1 MSKTEN
7 KLTEGSITKTLI
19 IFSLPFIGSFL
30 LQALYSI
37 VDLLIVSHFAGTYS
51 ISGLNIVAQL
61 TDMVLGFAIGF
72 LSGATVLIAQ
82 YLGAGKKEDMKKTIQ
97 TSFTFVLVL
106 GLIITVVML
115 VMVHPILNLLHTP
128 AESYQEAYRYYM
140 VVMAGIVFIFMYN
153 AIASILRGMGDSKH
167 PMYFVL
173 IATLS
178 NIILDLIFIGK
189 YQMGAG
195 GAALATVIAQALSV
209 VISVVYL
216 KKIDFP
222 FDFRLSSFRIDKK
235 TLHNLMRLGLPSAFQ
250 NTILNVSL
258 VFLIGMANLLG
269 VYASAAVGIATKIN
283 VIFILPNV
291 ALHSAMAAIV
301 GQNVGAGKLERGVKT
316 ARLEFVISAAYSLV
330 ICGIMWFFS
339 RELLHIFTN
348 DPNTLQVGAQYF
360 KGHCWD
366 YFIVMPLAYC
376 LGGLYIGTGHTMY
389 VAIANLC
396 GAVISRMP
404 LAYVLSQLAGFG
416 VLGIGIAYP
425 ISTAVTVTV
434 YLIYLK
440 MGKWKKTAV
449 KELRQEL

>member
-7 KLTEGSITKTLI
+7 KLTEGAVTKTLI
-19 IFSLPFIGSFL
+19 VFSLPFIGSFL
-30 LQALYSI
+30 LQALYSV

-82 YLGAGKKEDMKKTIQ
+82 YLGAGKKEDMLKTIQ
-97 TSFTFVLVL
+97 TSFTFILILGVIVTGIMLVLV
-106 GLIITVVML
+106 
-115 VMVHPILNLLHTP
+115 HPVLNLLQTP
-128 AESYQEAYRYYM
+128 TESYQEAYRYYV
-140 VVMAGIVFIFMYN
+140 VVMAGVIFIFMYN

-167 PMYFVL
+167 PMLFVL
-173 IATLS
+173 IATVS
-178 NIILDLIFIGK
+178 NIILDLVFVGRF
-189 YQMGAG
+189 QMGAG

-209 VISVVYL
+209 FISVIYL

-222 FDFRLSSFRIDKK
+222 FDFRLSSFRIDRK
-235 TLHNLMRLGLPSAFQ
+235 TLRNLMRLGIPSAFQ
-250 NTILNVSL
+250 DTILNVSL
-258 VFLIGMANLLG
+258 VFLIGMANILG
-269 VYASAAVGIATKIN
+269 VYASAAVGIAAKIN

-291 ALHSAMAAIV
+291 ALHSSLATIV

-316 ARLEFVISAAYSLV
+316 ARLEFLISAGYSLI
-330 ICGIMWFFS
+330 ICAIMWFFS
-339 RELLHIFTN
+339 KELLQIFTN

-366 YFIVMPLAYC
+366 YFVVMPLAYC

-425 ISTAVTVTV
+425 ISTTVTV
-434 YLIYLK
+434 AVYLIFLF
-440 MGKWKKTAV
+440 MGKWKESTV
-449 KELRQEL
+449 EELRKN

>member
-7 KLTEGSITKTLI
+7 KLTEGSITKTLVV
-19 IFSLPFIGSFL
+19 FSLPFIGSFL
-30 LQALYSI
+30 LQALYSV

-82 YLGAGKKEDMKKTIQ
+82 YLGAGKKEDMIKTIQ
-97 TSFTFVLVL
+97 TSFTFILML
-106 GLIITVVML
+106 GVIVTVVML
-115 VMVHPILNLLHTP
+115 ALVHPVLNLLQTP
-128 AESYQEAYRYYM
+128 AESYQEAYRYYV
-140 VVMAGIVFIFMYN
+140 VVMAGVIFIFMYN

-167 PMYFVL
+167 PMLFVL
-173 IATLS
+173 IATVS
-178 NIILDLIFIGK
+178 NIILDLVFVGGF
-189 YQMGAG
+189 QMGAG
-195 GAALATVIAQALSV
+195 GAALATVIAQAFSV
-209 VISVVYL
+209 VISVIYL

-222 FDFRLSSFRIDKK
+222 FDFRLSSFHIDRK
-235 TLHNLMRLGLPSAFQ
+235 TLRNLMRLGIPSAFQ

-258 VFLIGMANLLG
+258 VFLIGMANILG
-269 VYASAAVGIATKIN
+269 VYASAAVGIAAKIN

-291 ALHSAMAAIV
+291 ALHSSLATIV

-316 ARLEFVISAAYSLV
+316 ARLEFLISAGYSLI
-330 ICGIMWFFS
+330 ICAIMWFFS
-339 RELLHIFTN
+339 KELLQIFTN

-366 YFIVMPLAYC
+366 YFVVMPLAYC

-404 LAYVLSQLAGFG
+404 LAYVFSQLAGFG

-425 ISTAVTVTV
+425 ISTTVTVTV
-434 YLIYLK
+434 YLIFLV
-440 MGKWKKTAV
+440 MGKWKESTV
-449 KELRQEL
+449 EELR

>member
-7 KLTEGSITKTLI
+7 KLTEGAVTKTLI
-19 IFSLPFIGSFL
+19 VFSLPFIGSFL
-30 LQALYSI
+30 LQALYSV

-82 YLGAGKKEDMKKTIQ
+82 YLGAGKKEDMLKTIQ
-97 TSFTFVLVL
+97 TSFTFILILGVIVTGIMLVLV
-106 GLIITVVML
+106 
-115 VMVHPILNLLHTP
+115 HPVLNLLQTP
-128 AESYQEAYRYYM
+128 TESYQEAYRYYV
-140 VVMAGIVFIFMYN
+140 VVMAGVIFIFMYN

-167 PMYFVL
+167 PMLFVL
-173 IATLS
+173 IATVS
-178 NIILDLIFIGK
+178 NIILDLVFVGRF
-189 YQMGAG
+189 QMGAG

-209 VISVVYL
+209 FISVIYL

-222 FDFRLSSFRIDKK
+222 FDFRLSSFRIDRK
-235 TLHNLMRLGLPSAFQ
+235 TLRNLMRLGIPSAFQ
-250 NTILNVSL
+250 DTILNVSL
-258 VFLIGMANLLG
+258 VFLIGMANILG
-269 VYASAAVGIATKIN
+269 VYASAAVGIAAKIN

-291 ALHSAMAAIV
+291 ALHSSLATIV

-316 ARLEFVISAAYSLV
+316 ARLEFLISAGYSLV
-330 ICGIMWFFS
+330 ICVIMWFFS
-339 RELLHIFTN
+339 KELLQIFTN

-366 YFIVMPLAYC
+366 YFVVMPLAYC

-425 ISTAVTVTV
+425 ISTTVTV
-434 YLIYLK
+434 AVYLIFLF
-440 MGKWKKTAV
+440 MGKWKESTV
-449 KELRQEL
+449 EELHKN

>member
-7 KLTEGSITKTLI
+7 KLTEGSITKTLVV
-19 IFSLPFIGSFL
+19 FSLPFIGSFL
-30 LQALYSI
+30 LQALYSV

-61 TDMVLGFAIGF
+61 TDMVLCFAIGF

-82 YLGAGKKEDMKKTIQ
+82 YLGAGKKEDMIKTIQ
-97 TSFTFVLVL
+97 TSFTFILML
-106 GLIITVVML
+106 GVIVTVVML
-115 VMVHPILNLLHTP
+115 ALVHPVLNLLQTP
-128 AESYQEAYRYYM
+128 AESYQEAYRYYV
-140 VVMAGIVFIFMYN
+140 VVMAGVIFIFMYN

-167 PMYFVL
+167 PMFFVL
-173 IATLS
+173 IATVS
-178 NIILDLIFIGK
+178 NIILDLIFVGGF
-189 YQMGAG
+189 QMGAG
-195 GAALATVIAQALSV
+195 GAALATVIAQAFSV
-209 VISVVYL
+209 VISVIYL

-222 FDFRLSSFRIDKK
+222 FDFRLSSFRIDRK
-235 TLHNLMRLGLPSAFQ
+235 TLRNLMRLGIPSAFQ

-258 VFLIGMANLLG
+258 VFLIGMANILG
-269 VYASAAVGIATKIN
+269 VYASAAVGIAAKIN

-291 ALHSAMAAIV
+291 ALHSSLATIV

-316 ARLEFVISAAYSLV
+316 VRLEFLISAGYSLI
-330 ICGIMWFFS
+330 ICAIMWFFS
-339 RELLHIFTN
+339 KELLQIFTN

-366 YFIVMPLAYC
+366 YFVVMPLAYC

-404 LAYVLSQLAGFG
+404 LAYVFSQLAGFG

-425 ISTAVTVTV
+425 ISTTVTVTV
-434 YLIYLK
+434 YLIFLV
-440 MGKWKKTAV
+440 MGKWKESTV
-449 KELRQEL
+449 EELR

>member
-7 KLTEGSITKTLI
+7 KLTEGAVTKTLI
-19 IFSLPFIGSFL
+19 VFSLPFIGSFL
-30 LQALYSI
+30 LQALYSV

-82 YLGAGKKEDMKKTIQ
+82 YLGAGKKEDMLKTIQ
-97 TSFTFVLVL
+97 TSFTFILILGVIVTGIMLVLV
-106 GLIITVVML
+106 
-115 VMVHPILNLLHTP
+115 HPVLNLLQTP
-128 AESYQEAYRYYM
+128 TESYQEAYRYYV
-140 VVMAGIVFIFMYN
+140 VVMAGVIFIFMYN

-167 PMYFVL
+167 PMLFVL
-173 IATLS
+173 IATVS
-178 NIILDLIFIGK
+178 NIILDLVFVGRF
-189 YQMGAG
+189 QMGAG

-209 VISVVYL
+209 FISVIYL

-222 FDFRLSSFRIDKK
+222 FDFRLSSFRIDRK
-235 TLHNLMRLGLPSAFQ
+235 TLRNLMRLGIPSAFQ
-250 NTILNVSL
+250 DTILNVSL
-258 VFLIGMANLLG
+258 VFLIGMANILG
-269 VYASAAVGIATKIN
+269 VYASAAVGIAAKIN

-291 ALHSAMAAIV
+291 ALHSSLATIV

-316 ARLEFVISAAYSLV
+316 ARLEFLISAGYSLV
-330 ICGIMWFFS
+330 ICVIMWFFS
-339 RELLHIFTN
+339 KELLQIFTN

-366 YFIVMPLAYC
+366 YFVVMPLAYC

-404 LAYVLSQLAGFG
+404 LAYVLSQLASFG

-425 ISTAVTVTV
+425 ISTTVTV
-434 YLIYLK
+434 AVYLIFLF
-440 MGKWKKTAV
+440 MGKWKESTV
-449 KELRQEL
+449 EELRKN

>member
-7 KLTEGSITKTLI
+7 KLTEGSITKTLVV
-19 IFSLPFIGSFL
+19 FSLPFIGSFL
-30 LQALYSI
+30 LQALYSV

-82 YLGAGKKEDMKKTIQ
+82 YLGAVKKEDMIKTIQ
-97 TSFTFVLVL
+97 TSFTFILML
-106 GLIITVVML
+106 GVIVTVVML
-115 VMVHPILNLLHTP
+115 ALVHPVLNLLQTP
-128 AESYQEAYRYYM
+128 AESYQEAYRYYV
-140 VVMAGIVFIFMYN
+140 VVMAGVIFIFMYN

-167 PMYFVL
+167 PMFFVL
-173 IATLS
+173 IATVS
-178 NIILDLIFIGK
+178 NIILDLIFVGGF
-189 YQMGAG
+189 QMGAG
-195 GAALATVIAQALSV
+195 GAALATVIAQAFSV
-209 VISVVYL
+209 VISVIYL

-222 FDFRLSSFRIDKK
+222 FDFRLSSFRIDRK
-235 TLHNLMRLGLPSAFQ
+235 TLRNLMRLGIPSAFQ

-258 VFLIGMANLLG
+258 VFLIGMANILG
-269 VYASAAVGIATKIN
+269 VYASAAVGIAAKIN

-291 ALHSAMAAIV
+291 ALHSSLATIV

-316 ARLEFVISAAYSLV
+316 ARLEFLISAGYSLI
-330 ICGIMWFFS
+330 ICAIMWFFS
-339 RELLHIFTN
+339 KELLQIFTN

-366 YFIVMPLAYC
+366 YFVVMPLAYC

-404 LAYVLSQLAGFG
+404 LAYVFSQLAGFG
-416 VLGIGIAYP
+416 VLGIGLAYP
-425 ISTAVTVTV
+425 ISTTVTVTV
-434 YLIYLK
+434 YLIFLV
-440 MGKWKKTAV
+440 MGKWKESTV
-449 KELRQEL
+449 EELH

>member
-7 KLTEGSITKTLI
+7 KLTEGAVTKTLI
-19 IFSLPFIGSFL
+19 VFSLPFIGSFL
-30 LQALYSI
+30 LQALYSV

-82 YLGAGKKEDMKKTIQ
+82 YLGAGKKEDMLKTIQ
-97 TSFTFVLVL
+97 TSFTFILILGVIVTGIMLVLV
-106 GLIITVVML
+106 
-115 VMVHPILNLLHTP
+115 HPVLNLLQTP
-128 AESYQEAYRYYM
+128 TESYQEAYRYYV
-140 VVMAGIVFIFMYN
+140 VVMAGVIFIFMYN

-167 PMYFVL
+167 PMFFVL
-173 IATLS
+173 IATVS
-178 NIILDLIFIGK
+178 NIILDLIFVGGF
-189 YQMGAG
+189 QMGAG

-209 VISVVYL
+209 FISVIYL

-222 FDFRLSSFRIDKK
+222 FDFRLSSFRIDRK
-235 TLHNLMRLGLPSAFQ
+235 TLRNLMRLGIPSAFQ
-250 NTILNVSL
+250 DTILNVSL
-258 VFLIGMANLLG
+258 VFLIGMANILG
-269 VYASAAVGIATKIN
+269 VYASAAVGIAAKIN

-291 ALHSAMAAIV
+291 ALHSSLATIV

-316 ARLEFVISAAYSLV
+316 ARLEFLISAGYSLV
-330 ICGIMWFFS
+330 ICVIMWFFS
-339 RELLHIFTN
+339 KELLQIFTN

-366 YFIVMPLAYC
+366 YFVVMPLAYC

-404 LAYVLSQLAGFG
+404 LAYVLSQLASFG

-425 ISTAVTVTV
+425 ISTTVTV
-434 YLIYLK
+434 AVYLIFLF
-440 MGKWKKTAV
+440 MGKWKESTV
-449 KELRQEL
+449 EELRKN